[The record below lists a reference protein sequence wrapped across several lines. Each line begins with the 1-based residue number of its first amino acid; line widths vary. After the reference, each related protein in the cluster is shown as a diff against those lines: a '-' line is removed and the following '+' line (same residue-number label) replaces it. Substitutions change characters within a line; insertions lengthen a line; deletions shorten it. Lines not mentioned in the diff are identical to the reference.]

1 VVNKLKKAGV
11 IRRYH
16 SLFGS
21 SCVTTLLHTLSRKN
35 TARKDRGLYKR
46 GHGEKSVIWYW
57 EFDIEKRYYHQF
69 RTIDYAAAVEFYKTK
84 KFALW
89 KEIEEDEEGDG
100 EDGDEED
107 ED

>member
-1 VVNKLKKAGV
+1 M
-11 IRRYH
+11 
-16 SLFGS
+16 
-21 SCVTTLLHTLSRKN
+21 
-35 TARKDRGLYKR
+35 YKR